1 MNIVSLLFF
10 LCGQNL
16 RELSM
21 YCLKHFPHES
31 PMRVHA
37 VASKYVCTQLQ
48 VSHSQNT
55 VLQQKNSLI
64 EHSFQNTRQILND
77 KEILCSF

>member
-1 MNIVSLLFF
+1 
-10 LCGQNL
+10 
-16 RELSM
+16 M

-48 VSHSQNT
+48 VSAKLHSAEARNLMSREKC
-55 VLQQKNSLI
+55 VFHFKNISMSLK
-64 EHSFQNTRQILND
+64 FVY
-77 KEILCSF
+77 